1 MNSCDAIPAVSF
13 RGIGKRFPG
22 TVALKDVSFEIQ
34 AGSCHAIMGEN
45 GAGKSTLGKVL
56 AGLCRPDEGSVG
68 IEGRVHH
75 LNSPWEAQRAGVG
88 IVHQEL
94 SFCPNLTVAEN
105 ICLSDLP
112 HRRGAIDWRRLRE
125 KAQQYLDEI
134 GAVSEVDHEL
144 GSLTTGQAQLVQ
156 IAASLATGARIF
168 VMDEPTSSLST
179 EESQRLYELI
189 QRLRSKGA
197 TIIYIS
203 HRTDEIFRLCD
214 TVTVMRDGEHI
225 ATLPL
230 SETNENELIQLM
242 IGRPWQ
248 IFPPHHLERVLGP
261 ERLRVEGL
269 SSLGKFRDINF
280 TLCAGEIVGMA
291 GLVGAGRSEVAMA
304 IFGLDAQSTGKI
316 FIEDQEVSIR
326 NPREAMNYGIGLV
339 SEDRKGHGFIPEMG
353 CDQNITLCSLHKVAP
368 QGIIRH
374 RKENHFVVDFMSKL
388 RVKATSASTPVKLL
402 SGGNQQKVVLAKWLA
417 RQCRILILDEP
428 TRGVDVGAKA
438 EIHQLIDD
446 LAADGYA
453 ILMISSELPEV
464 LNLSS
469 RVMVMRNGRMAG
481 ILNRREA
488 TQESIMQLMAGNNI
502 DAPQVSPVCKD
513 QGSAYS
519 RLN

>member
-1 MNSCDAIPAVSF
+1 MLPAPVPRCSD
-13 RGIGKRFPG
+13 P
-22 TVALKDVSFEIQ
+22 SIQ
-34 AGSCHAIMGEN
+34 S
-45 GAGKSTLGKVL
+45 
-56 AGLCRPDEGSVG
+56 R
-68 IEGRVHH
+68 
-75 LNSPWEAQRAGVG
+75 
-88 IVHQEL
+88 
-94 SFCPNLTVAEN
+94 TVAES

-112 HRRGAIDWRRLRE
+112 HRRGAIDWRRLQE

-134 GAVSEVDHEL
+134 GAASEVDHEL
-144 GSLTTGQAQLVQ
+144 GSLTTGQVQLVQ

-179 EESQRLYELI
+179 EESQRLYALI
-189 QRLRSKGA
+189 QRLHSKGA

-203 HRTDEIFRLCD
+203 HRMDEIFRLCD
-214 TVTVMRDGEHI
+214 TATVMRDGEHI
-225 ATLPL
+225 ATMPL
-230 SETNENELIQLM
+230 SETNENELVQLM

-248 IFPPHHLERVLGP
+248 NFSPNHLERAPGTG
-261 ERLRVEGL
+261 RLRVEGL

-280 TLCAGEIVGMA
+280 TLRAGEIVGMA
-291 GLVGAGRSEVAMA
+291 GLVGSGRSEVAMA

-326 NPREAMNYGIGLV
+326 NPRQAMNYGIGLV

-353 CDQNITLCSLHKVAP
+353 CDQNITLCSLYKVAP
-368 QGIIRH
+368 QGIIRR
-374 RKENHFVVDFMSKL
+374 RKENHFVADFMSKL

-417 RQCRILILDEP
+417 RQSRILILDEP
-428 TRGVDVGAKA
+428 TRGVDVGVKA

-469 RVMVMRNGRMAG
+469 RVIVMRNGRIAG
-481 ILNRREA
+481 TLNRGEA
-488 TQESIMQLMAGNNI
+488 TQQNIMQLMAGNSLDI
-502 DAPQVSPVCKD
+502 RQALAVCHD
-513 QGSAYS
+513 QDSTHS
-519 RLN
+519 QMN